1 MFLTEQEVRDLTDRS
16 QAPAQIKRLV
26 AMKIPYRYVPGGR
39 VKVLA
44 SEIQRTPKAQTE
56 EPDFS
61 VFS

>member
-1 MFLTEQEVRDLTDRS
+1 MFLSEQEVRDLTDRI
-16 QAPAQIKRLV
+16 QAPAQVKRLV
-26 AMKIPYRYVPGGR
+26 AMKIPYRYVVGGR

-44 SEIQRTPKAQTE
+44 SDIQRTPTSQTE